1 MRRDWDGSVR
11 LLMAACSA
19 AAAVLSAVV
28 PVGVTAATPTPV
40 IQPGSLLTTTEFG
53 CGAADWVFQGQGRL
67 RKQEFIG
74 TDSLCLRAVG
84 QRVYL
89 NKSLTSVELG
99 TYVGTVAYISPMGYA
114 LIRFDRHVLTYVNPA
129 MAGNPHVP
137 QRLGTTANVK
147 PGDLCDF
154 GARPVRY
161 DPYGV
166 SQAVPLPAGVLADF
180 SNARLFCDGGPD
192 VALDHGGPM
201 ADNTAGNAA
210 LGIATDTNGRPGTT
224 EAPLA
229 GVGGLTV
236 VAMLADAARHGFPIK
251 LRTVA

>member
-1 MRRDWDGSVR
+1 MRRDWIGSVR
-11 LLMAACSA
+11 LLLAACCVG
-19 AAAVLSAVV
+19 AAVTPA
-28 PVGVTAATPTPV
+28 GVTAATPAPV
-40 IQPGSLLTTTEFG
+40 IQPGSLIATTEFG

-74 TDSLCLRAVG
+74 LAAPCLRAVG

-89 NKSLTSVELG
+89 NRSLTSIELG
-99 TYVGTVAYISPMGYA
+99 TYVGAVAYISPLHYA
-114 LIRFDRHVLTYVNPA
+114 LIRLDRSVLTYVDPA

-137 QRLGTTANVK
+137 QRLGTAANVK

-161 DPYGV
+161 DPFGV
-166 SQAVPLPAGVLADF
+166 SQAVPLPVGVLADF
-180 SNARLFCDGGPD
+180 SNAREFCDGGPN
-192 VALDHGGPM
+192 VVLDPGGPV
-201 ADNTAGNAA
+201 ADSTAGNAA
-210 LGIATDTNGRPGTT
+210 LGIATDTNGQFGTT
-224 EAPLA
+224 EAPIA

-236 VAMLADAARHGFPIK
+236 VAMLSDAARHGFPIK